1 MRFACLTRFVLP
13 LALLAPLAISSG
25 AFAQNYD
32 YTLGSDA
39 RAFAMGGA
47 GLAATRNQS
56 TSAGQSFNPAA
67 LAFSPKGFSF
77 YAPSFSFRADGAVS
91 TGKAYSYLLGGADLG
106 DTAELVR
113 RFSEEDSV
121 FGANTSA
128 GFRFG
133 AFELSVGAVGK
144 ARLLPNNLLS
154 NWAQTGAN
162 IGNVPANGQADL
174 LAAGY
179 VTLPSLAYAVKLP
192 MKADK
197 EKPMRGYEGSVGLRV
212 RFLQTY
218 YTRYLVNQ
226 TAVLGNVDPVRAPE
240 LGGRDYLKDS
250 GLAADIGFMFRPR
263 AGKGLNAAV
272 VVSNFVKP
280 GSKYRALN
288 SAIPNYNGRIGNGS
302 EFDLLQTTLS
312 AGAAYE
318 SGGLTVAADLMDITS
333 ATRPVDLR
341 FGAEQRIGRFL
352 AARGGYSSNTGVTFG
367 AGLFG
372 IDIAFGERLP
382 LELNKTIRF

>member
-1 MRFACLTRFVLP
+1 MMRSVSRWLTSF
-13 LALLAPLAISSG
+13 ALLFVCGG

-32 YTLGSDA
+32 YTFGSDA

-47 GLAATRNQS
+47 GLATTRTRN
-56 TSAGQSFNPAA
+56 TNIQSFNPAA
-67 LAFSPKGFSF
+67 LAFAPRGFSL

-91 TGKAYSYLLGGADLG
+91 TGKAYSYLLDGADLG
-106 DTAELVR
+106 DTADLVR

-121 FGANTSA
+121 FGANSNI
-128 GFRFG
+128 GFRYG
-133 AFELSVGAVGK
+133 AFELQVGAVAK
-144 ARLLPNNLLS
+144 ARLLPNNLLT

-162 IGNVPANGQADL
+162 LGNVPANGQADL

-179 VTLPSLAYAVKLP
+179 LTLPSLAYAIKLP
-192 MKADK
+192 MGAKKDEPTK
-197 EKPMRGYEGSVGLRV
+197 GYDVSVGLRA

-226 TAVLGNVDPVRAPE
+226 NAVLGNVDAIRAPE
-240 LGGRDYLKDS
+240 LGGSDYLKDS
-250 GLAADIGFMFRPR
+250 GLAADIGFLFRPR
-263 AGKGLNAAV
+263 AGKGVNAAL

-280 GSKYRALN
+280 GSSYRALN
-288 SAIPNYNGRIGNGS
+288 ASIPNYNGRVGNGT

-318 SGGLTVAADLMDITS
+318 SGGLTLAADLMDVTS

-341 FGAEQRIGRFL
+341 FGAEQRIGRFF
-352 AARGGYSSNTGVTFG
+352 AARGGYSSNTGITFG

-372 IDIAFGERLP
+372 IDVAFGERLP

>member
-1 MRFACLTRFVLP
+1 MRFLP
-13 LALLAPLAISSG
+13 CVSRLFASLALLSLGGG

-32 YTLGSDA
+32 YTFGSDA

-56 TSAGQSFNPAA
+56 TSNGQSFNPAA
-67 LAFSPKGFSF
+67 LAFAPRGFSF

-91 TGKAYSYLLGGADLG
+91 TGKAYSYLLDGADLR
-106 DTAELVR
+106 DTADLVR

-121 FGANTSA
+121 FGANSNI
-128 GFRFG
+128 GFRYG
-133 AFELSVGAVGK
+133 AFELQVGAVGK
-144 ARLLPNNLLS
+144 ARLLPNNLLA

-162 IGNVPANGQADL
+162 LANVPTDGQADL

-179 VTLPSLAYAVKLP
+179 VTLPSLAYAIKLP
-192 MKADK
+192 LKPNK
-197 EKPMRGYEGSVGLRV
+197 EEPTKGYEGSVGLRV

-226 TAVLGNVDPVRAPE
+226 TAVLGGVEPIRAPE
-240 LGGRDYLKDS
+240 LGGSDYLQDS
-250 GLAADIGFMFRPR
+250 GIAADIGFMFRPR
-263 AGKGLNAAV
+263 AGKGVNAAL

-288 SAIPNYNGRIGNGS
+288 AAIPNYNGRVGNGT

-318 SGGLTVAADLMDITS
+318 SGGLTLAADLMDVTS

-341 FGAEQRIGRFL
+341 FGAEQRIGRFF
-352 AARGGYSSNTGVTFG
+352 AARGGYSSNTGITFG

-372 IDIAFGERLP
+372 FDIAFGERLP